1 MTAFE
6 TLEIEDLKLGSGAIV
21 KKGGALIT
29 AHYKGMFPD
38 GSVFDSSYDRNTPF
52 KTVLSRKKVIAA
64 WVDGL
69 IGMQEG
75 GIRRLNVPA
84 ALAYAERGFGN
95 TIPPHADLVFEIALI
110 EVLNRE

>member
-6 TLEIEDLKLGSGAIV
+6 TLEIEDLKVGTGNTV

-29 AHYKGMFPD
+29 AHYKGMFTD
-38 GSVFDSSYDRNTPF
+38 GSVFDSTYDRNSPF
-52 KTVLSRKKVIAA
+52 QTVLSRKKVIVA

-75 GIRRLNVPA
+75 GIRRLKVPA
-84 ALAYAERGFGN
+84 ALAYAERGFGKL
-95 TIPPHADLVFEIALI
+95 IPPHTDLVFEIALL
-110 EVLNRE
+110 EALNRE